1 MAMALFPRPGSGP
14 RRRPRFSRRWSGS
27 RAGHGFDQGSLPG
40 LGGAVLAESGSVTNF
55 TVFGEI
61 PWADSSAATSKV
73 PMLLTPFNP
82 IFRPASW
89 PGVVMREFPVTTSA
103 RVPGDKVEAS
113 ARIRNRAPAA

>member
-1 MAMALFPRPGSGP
+1 MAGNP
-14 RRRPRFSRRWSGS
+14 
-27 RAGHGFDQGSLPG
+27 
-40 LGGAVLAESGSVTNF
+40 SGSVTNF

-89 PGVVMREFPVTTSA
+89 LIVAVREFPVTTARSPASRA
-103 RVPGDKVEAS
+103 RVPGLHAGPDRGRLHPGSPV
-113 ARIRNRAPAA
+113 PA